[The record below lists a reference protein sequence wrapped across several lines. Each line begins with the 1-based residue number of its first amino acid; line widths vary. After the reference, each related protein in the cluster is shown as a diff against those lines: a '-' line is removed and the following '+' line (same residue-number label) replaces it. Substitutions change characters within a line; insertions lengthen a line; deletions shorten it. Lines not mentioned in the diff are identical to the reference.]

1 MADQE
6 TITNL
11 SELGEFALIDKLV
24 KNVKIYNDSTLKA
37 VGDDAAVIDHKD
49 EQTLVSVDILCE
61 GVHFDMTYCPL
72 KHLGYKAAV
81 VNFSDIYAMNGT
93 PTQIVVGLGISSKY
107 SVEAIEEIYRGIR
120 LACDRYHVDLVGGD
134 TTASKSGLFI
144 SITVI
149 GKAKKED
156 IVYRNGAKPNDLLCV
171 SGNLGA
177 AYTGLLILEREKA
190 AFMADPNMQPEFAGY
205 DYILERQL
213 KPEARRDIVE
223 KLKEIK
229 VKPTSMIDISDG
241 LASEVLHLC
250 KESKVGCMV
259 YEDRIPMNQ
268 KTIQT
273 AKDFNIV
280 PSIAALNGGEDYE
293 LLFTIA
299 QSDYEKVKDLDDVRS
314 RGIPFAAGPAEVP
327 YWERMMAEARTDA
340 AEMGSSNAWGAENAF
355 YTEQLAPALDSLAG
369 ARADETYQKSQE
381 YGDLKCF
388 LDVCDFCG
396 IEPLII
402 IEPVMGPYYD
412 HIGIGRET
420 REAAYARIRDVV
432 AAHPAA
438 RLCDFSDHEYEP
450 GFLFD
455 IVHFG
460 WCGWVSCEHALWDF
474 WQEG

>member
-6 TITNL
+6 NITNL

-144 SITVI
+144 SVTVI
-149 GKAKKED
+149 GKAKKDD
-156 IVYRNGAKPNDLLCV
+156 IVYRDGAKPNDLLCV

-213 KPEARRDIVE
+213 KPEARRDIIE

-280 PSIAALNGGEDYE
+280 PSITALNGGEDYE

-299 QSDYEKVKDLDDVRS
+299 QSDYEKVKDLDDVRII
-314 RGIPFAAGPAEVP
+314 G
-327 YWERMMAEARTDA
+327 YMT
-340 AEMGSSNAWGAENAF
+340 
-355 YTEQLAPALDSLAG
+355 
-369 ARADETYQKSQE
+369 ADEGQANLITPDNHQ
-381 YGDLKCF
+381 
-388 LDVCDFCG
+388 VP
-396 IEPLII
+396 IE
-402 IEPVMGPYYD
+402 
-412 HIGIGRET
+412 
-420 REAAYARIRDVV
+420 AQ
-432 AAHPAA
+432 
-438 RLCDFSDHEYEP
+438 
-450 GFLFD
+450 GFK
-455 IVHFG
+455 HF
-460 WCGWVSCEHALWDF
+460 
-474 WQEG
+474 

>member
-1 MADQE
+1 MAQE
-6 TITNL
+6 NITNL

-24 KNVKIYNDSTLKA
+24 ENVKIYNDSTMKA

-144 SITVI
+144 SVTVI

-171 SGNLGA
+171 SGHLGA

-250 KESKVGCMV
+250 KESKVGCQV

-299 QSDYEKVKDLDDVRS
+299 QSDYEKVKDLDDIRII
-314 RGIPFAAGPAEVP
+314 G
-327 YWERMMAEARTDA
+327 YMT
-340 AEMGSSNAWGAENAF
+340 
-355 YTEQLAPALDSLAG
+355 
-369 ARADETYQKSQE
+369 ADEGQANLITPDNHQIP
-381 YGDLKCF
+381 
-388 LDVCDFCG
+388 
-396 IEPLII
+396 IE
-402 IEPVMGPYYD
+402 
-412 HIGIGRET
+412 
-420 REAAYARIRDVV
+420 AQ
-432 AAHPAA
+432 
-438 RLCDFSDHEYEP
+438 
-450 GFLFD
+450 GFK
-455 IVHFG
+455 HF
-460 WCGWVSCEHALWDF
+460 
-474 WQEG
+474 

>member
-1 MADQE
+1 M
-6 TITNL
+6 
-11 SELGEFALIDKLV
+11 
-24 KNVKIYNDSTLKA
+24 
-37 VGDDAAVIDHKD
+37 
-49 EQTLVSVDILCE
+49 
-61 GVHFDMTYCPL
+61 
-72 KHLGYKAAV
+72 
-81 VNFSDIYAMNGT
+81 
-93 PTQIVVGLGISSKY
+93 
-107 SVEAIEEIYRGIR
+107 
-120 LACDRYHVDLVGGD
+120 
-134 TTASKSGLFI
+134 
-144 SITVI
+144 TVI

-156 IVYRNGAKPNDLLCV
+156 IVYRNGAKPNDLICV

-299 QSDYEKVKDLDDVRS
+299 QSDYEKVKDLDDVRII
-314 RGIPFAAGPAEVP
+314 G
-327 YWERMMAEARTDA
+327 YMT
-340 AEMGSSNAWGAENAF
+340 
-355 YTEQLAPALDSLAG
+355 
-369 ARADETYQKSQE
+369 ADEGQANLITPDNHQ
-381 YGDLKCF
+381 
-388 LDVCDFCG
+388 VP
-396 IEPLII
+396 IE
-402 IEPVMGPYYD
+402 
-412 HIGIGRET
+412 
-420 REAAYARIRDVV
+420 AQ
-432 AAHPAA
+432 
-438 RLCDFSDHEYEP
+438 
-450 GFLFD
+450 GFK
-455 IVHFG
+455 HF
-460 WCGWVSCEHALWDF
+460 
-474 WQEG
+474 

>member
-1 MADQE
+1 MAE
-6 TITNL
+6 HENITNL

-24 KNVKIYNDSTLKA
+24 KNVKIYNDSTMKA

-144 SITVI
+144 SVTVI

-156 IVYRNGAKPNDLLCV
+156 IVYRSGAKPNDLLCV

-190 AFMADPNMQPEFAGY
+190 AFLADPNMQPEFAGY

-213 KPEARRDIVE
+213 KPEARRDIIE

-250 KESKVGCMV
+250 KESKVGYMV

-299 QSDYEKVKDLDDVRS
+299 QSDYEKVKDMDDVRII
-314 RGIPFAAGPAEVP
+314 G
-327 YWERMMAEARTDA
+327 YMT
-340 AEMGSSNAWGAENAF
+340 
-355 YTEQLAPALDSLAG
+355 
-369 ARADETYQKSQE
+369 ADEGQANLLTPDNHQIP
-381 YGDLKCF
+381 
-388 LDVCDFCG
+388 
-396 IEPLII
+396 IE
-402 IEPVMGPYYD
+402 
-412 HIGIGRET
+412 
-420 REAAYARIRDVV
+420 AQ
-432 AAHPAA
+432 
-438 RLCDFSDHEYEP
+438 
-450 GFLFD
+450 GFK
-455 IVHFG
+455 HF
-460 WCGWVSCEHALWDF
+460 
-474 WQEG
+474 

>member
-6 TITNL
+6 NITNL

-24 KNVKIYNDSTLKA
+24 QNVKIYNESTQKA

-107 SVEAIEEIYRGIR
+107 SVEAIEEIYSGLR

-134 TTASKSGLFI
+134 TTASKAGLFI
-144 SITVI
+144 SVTVI

-156 IVYRNGAKPNDLLCV
+156 IVYRSGAKPNDLLCV

-223 KLKEIK
+223 KLKELK

-293 LLFTIA
+293 LLFTVA
-299 QSDYEKVKDLDDVRS
+299 QSDYEKVKDMDDIRII
-314 RGIPFAAGPAEVP
+314 G
-327 YWERMMAEARTDA
+327 YMT
-340 AEMGSSNAWGAENAF
+340 
-355 YTEQLAPALDSLAG
+355 
-369 ARADETYQKSQE
+369 ADEGQAN
-381 YGDLKCF
+381 
-388 LDVCDFCG
+388 
-396 IEPLII
+396 LITPDNHQVPI
-402 IEPVMGPYYD
+402 Q
-412 HIGIGRET
+412 
-420 REAAYARIRDVV
+420 AQ
-432 AAHPAA
+432 
-438 RLCDFSDHEYEP
+438 
-450 GFLFD
+450 GFK
-455 IVHFG
+455 HF
-460 WCGWVSCEHALWDF
+460 
-474 WQEG
+474 